1 MTSEE
6 PMAADMGAVRK
17 LWEKPEFEVLPF
29 ASAIEQAGFLPE
41 DATVTVT
48 ASPAK
53 GIEPTLRY
61 AAELAER
68 SFEVVPHL
76 AARSIRDEEHLAHS
90 LDIIGEAGIERAFII
105 GGDEK
110 EAGEFPDA
118 LSLIHAIETLGYPL
132 PQIGIAAYPDGHA
145 FIPDVA
151 LRQALKDKQPYAS
164 YMTTQMCFDP
174 QVIAAWIAEVRSD
187 GITLPIHLGM
197 PGVAPLHKLVSISAK
212 IGVGESARFLAKHTG
227 LLRRSTYSPNQL
239 SAGLAAVIA
248 DPAAKIEALHFYT
261 FNAVE
266 SCETW
271 RQDFLA
277 TLDG

>member
-1 MTSEE
+1 MTTG
-6 PMAADMGAVRK
+6 PMDAVRD
-17 LWEKPEFEVLPF
+17 LWQKPEFEVLPF
-29 ASAIEQAGFLPE
+29 ESAIEQVEHLPE
-41 DATVTVT
+41 GATITVT

-61 AAELAER
+61 AAELAR
-68 SFEVVPHL
+68 RGFEVVPHL
-76 AARSIRDEEHLAHS
+76 AARSIHDEGHLEHA
-90 LDIIGEAGIERAFII
+90 LDTIGEAGIRHAFVI
-105 GGDEK
+105 GGDAK

-118 LSLIHAIETLGYPL
+118 LSLIQAIEALEYPL
-132 PQIGIAAYPDGHA
+132 PEMGIGAYPDGHA
-145 FIPDVA
+145 FIPNDV

-164 YMTTQMCFDP
+164 YMTTQMCFDAE
-174 QVIAAWIAEVRSD
+174 VISNWIADVRSD

-212 IGVGESARFLAKHTG
+212 IGVGDSARFLAKHPG
-227 LLRRSTYSPNQL
+227 LLRRSTYSPDQL
-239 SAGLAAVIA
+239 SEGLSEVIS

-266 SCETW
+266 SCEAW